1 MPWPETVITGL
12 AEVHGLRLAT
22 IVVQDRTTIGMEHR
36 LPLEATEAIMAVMQP
51 EAIIEVLEHGLQEAI
66 RQAEVTTDLLVAPV
80 HEAIV
85 VVDTPEV
92 VGPVEAT
99 EVPVEAPEVLE

>member
-85 VVDTPEV
+85 VVDTLEAIDLVVAIVALEAALEV
-92 VGPVEAT
+92 QV
-99 EVPVEAPEVLE
+99 

>member
-1 MPWPETVITGL
+1 MPWPETGITELVEAQGLPLVIIET
-12 AEVHGLRLAT
+12 
-22 IVVQDRTTIGMEHR
+22 QDPTTIGMEHR
-36 LPLEATEAIMAVMQP
+36 LPQEATEAIMAVMQP

-66 RQAEVTTDLLVAPV
+66 RQAEVTTDLLAVIA

-85 VVDTPEV
+85 VVDIPEAAGLV
-92 VGPVEAT
+92 AAT